1 MAFADSD
8 NKKVIRDGWDL
19 PILDRWS
26 GVIGRKLTYFGLP
39 GPRMLD
45 LRAWASI
52 LERRRDA
59 VEERPNLKAKRALA
73 DEAAAELQRNALR
86 YGLADGLEI
95 LRGDVGEIIMDGVD
109 KLGVQPQLSDAQPA
123 ERARFAYDL
132 HNLDFDGG
140 LGFIVRRTGEAPRV
154 DAIKKLIER
163 QKGHSFVLMLTVNV
177 RNTLGP
183 NIEDFLDRLNR
194 LPAGDLIGWYQS
206 RGAGEV
212 EHRLKAVVPIIVRG
226 AGEAAGFVVSCY
238 PPVAYTGHESARMVH
253 FCFELT
259 TEDRV
264 FAGVSH
270 QQDADLLQLPL
281 LEAVDGLIR
290 FAPLQHDA
298 CDRDSAVAAISFLKP
313 ELASGDL
320 AERLRALAH

>member
-19 PILDRWS
+19 PILNRWS
-26 GVIGRKLTYFGLP
+26 GLIGRKLTYFGLP

-45 LRAWASI
+45 LRAWATV

-59 VEERPNLKAKRALA
+59 VEERPKPKAKRALA

-95 LRGDVGEIIMDGVD
+95 LRGDIGNIIMDGVD
-109 KLGVQPQLSDAQPA
+109 SLGVQPQLSDTQPA

-132 HNLDFDGG
+132 HSLDFDGG
-140 LGFIVRRTGEAPRV
+140 LGFIVRKTGEAPRV

-163 QKGHSFVLMLTVNV
+163 QKGQSFVLMLTVNV

-212 EHRLKAVVPIIVRG
+212 EYRLKAVVPIIVRS
-226 AGEAAGFVVSCY
+226 AGETAGFVVRCY
-238 PPVAYTGHESARMVH
+238 PPVAYTGHQSARMVH
-253 FCFELT
+253 FC
-259 TEDRV
+259 
-264 FAGVSH
+264 
-270 QQDADLLQLPL
+270 
-281 LEAVDGLIR
+281 
-290 FAPLQHDA
+290 
-298 CDRDSAVAAISFLKP
+298 
-313 ELASGDL
+313 
-320 AERLRALAH
+320 